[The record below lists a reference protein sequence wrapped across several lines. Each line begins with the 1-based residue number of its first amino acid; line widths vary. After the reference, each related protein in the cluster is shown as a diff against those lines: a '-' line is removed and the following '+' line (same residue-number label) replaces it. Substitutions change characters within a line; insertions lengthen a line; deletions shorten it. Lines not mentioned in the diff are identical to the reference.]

1 MRKLA
6 LPALV
11 LLALSAPLA
20 AKDSLGIFSDWGA
33 FREPSVPRC
42 YAIAEAAP
50 SNLARDF
57 KPYATV
63 GTWPA
68 RRIRGQVHFR
78 LSRSMRENSRVSLR
92 IGRRTFV
99 LTGGK
104 ADAWARHP
112 AMDAAIVAA
121 MRSAD
126 NMTVRAIDT
135 RGRSFSN
142 SYSLSGAATAMDTAT
157 LACPRR

>member
-1 MRKLA
+1 MRKSA
-6 LPALV
+6 
-11 LLALSAPLA
+11 LLALLVLAVATPLA

-33 FREPSVPRC
+33 FRDPSVPRC
-42 YAIAEAAP
+42 YAIAEAEP
-50 SNLARDF
+50 SRLEREF
-57 KPYATV
+57 EPYATIA
-63 GTWPA
+63 TWPA

-78 LSRSMRENSRVSLR
+78 LSRSVREGSRVSLR
-92 IGRRTFV
+92 IGRQTFT

-104 ADAWARHP
+104 ADAWARDP

-126 NMTVRAIDT
+126 SMTVRAVDT
-135 RGRSFSN
+135 RGRNFSN
-142 SYSLSGAATAMDTAT
+142 SYQLAGAATAMDAAT